1 MPAVPD
7 ATLLFE
13 FVDRAAN
20 LIVWAGTVTQKLDIE
35 RKTKSL
41 ELANKAVAKLLK
53 QFPPTSNDPRA

>member
-7 ATLLFE
+7 ATLLLE

-35 RKTKSL
+35 KKTKSL
-41 ELANKAVAKLLK
+41 ELADKAVAKLLK
-53 QFPPTSNDPRA
+53 QFPPTSK